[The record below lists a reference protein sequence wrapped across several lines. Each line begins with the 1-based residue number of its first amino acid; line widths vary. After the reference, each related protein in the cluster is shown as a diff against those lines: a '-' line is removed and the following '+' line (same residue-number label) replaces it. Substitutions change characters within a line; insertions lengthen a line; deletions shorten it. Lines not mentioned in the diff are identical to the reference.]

1 MSKSTR
7 SISLPARAGALND
20 RTREVK
26 TALKNSENLRR
37 TEKENEI
44 EEMYGRSSLS
54 FRVDQV
60 TLIQRSQFSQR
71 QKIIADENMFAE
83 IDCFCKLLQLT
94 DSWQDSEIRD
104 ILSRMLLLTGNMK
117 QKIGTLSQNSGN
129 LGSLRQEYSCSNR
142 IAIISQYVEMIK
154 EKTVQLHQK
163 VLETR
168 KTLTDN
174 NIDLDRNYLENK
186 ASRSVSINGM
196 SQISSNSGNATI
208 FNERSKSV
216 TERVSDITGPSERRK
231 SKKCSIFET
240 ISENITSK
248 EIEEHQVSTP
258 MYSRYKKKSSK
269 KVSIAENLN
278 CDYSDISSLYNEEG
292 PLENNEQ
299 DEDNK
304 QLENNSSDCDRLNLL
319 VIKSMVK
326 EVICN
331 LLIFLLL
338 AVLKIL
344 NIVSTKPFQCFGIL
358 LVLYLFSCIFNY
370 KQDPY

>member
-60 TLIQRSQFSQR
+60 TLLQRSQISQR

-83 IDCFCKLLQLT
+83 IDCFCKLLQQLT

-117 QKIGTLSQNSGN
+117 QKIGNLSQNSGN

-154 EKTVQLHQK
+154 EKTVHLHQK
-163 VLETR
+163 VLETK

-174 NIDLDRNYLENK
+174 NIDLDRHYLENK
-186 ASRSVSINGM
+186 ANRSVSINGV
-196 SQISSNSGNATI
+196 SQISTNNGNAMS

-216 TERVSDITGPSERRK
+216 TERVSDITGPTERRK

-240 ISENITSK
+240 ISENISAK
-248 EIEEHQVSTP
+248 EMEEHQDSAPVF
-258 MYSRYKKKSSK
+258 SRYKKKSSK

-278 CDYSDISSLYNEEG
+278 CDYSDISSLYNETEEN
-292 PLENNEQ
+292 LENN
-299 DEDNK
+299 EDNK

>member
-1 MSKSTR
+1 MKEK
-7 SISLPARAGALND
+7 
-20 RTREVK
+20 RTNEVYVDDVDPEVMTEMLRFMYTVK

-44 EEMYGRSSLS
+44 EEMYGRNSLS

-60 TLIQRSQFSQR
+60 TLHQRTQISQR
-71 QKIIADENMFAE
+71 QKTLADENMFAE

-216 TERVSDITGPSERRK
+216 TERGQ
-231 SKKCSIFET
+231 IFYCFY
-240 ISENITSK
+240 
-248 EIEEHQVSTP
+248 Q
-258 MYSRYKKKSSK
+258 KKK
-269 KVSIAENLN
+269 
-278 CDYSDISSLYNEEG
+278 
-292 PLENNEQ
+292 
-299 DEDNK
+299 
-304 QLENNSSDCDRLNLL
+304 
-319 VIKSMVK
+319 
-326 EVICN
+326 
-331 LLIFLLL
+331 
-338 AVLKIL
+338 
-344 NIVSTKPFQCFGIL
+344 
-358 LVLYLFSCIFNY
+358 LFY
-370 KQDPY
+370 